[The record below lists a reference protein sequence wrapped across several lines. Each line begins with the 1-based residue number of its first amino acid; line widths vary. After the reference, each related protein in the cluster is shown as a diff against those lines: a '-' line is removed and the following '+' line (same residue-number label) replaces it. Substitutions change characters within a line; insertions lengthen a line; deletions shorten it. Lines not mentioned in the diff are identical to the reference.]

1 MHCGLAERE
10 ITVFPGY
17 QHPPTR
23 KQHELCTRRR
33 GAAAGWQSQP
43 LGTLL
48 ESASAGAQRSSRQ
61 APGAPCS
68 SRHPPEHPVRVGIR
82 RSTTLESASA
92 GAQRSNRQ
100 APGAPCSSRHP
111 PGSQRSNRQAPG
123 AQLMQFG
130 FTAREIAEFRGRQR
144 PASARF
150 HKQHELWTAECEGE
164 ARATPSD
171 GTQPPRSDS
180 RQYAEIAPNSP
191 SSVQFRRV
199 RAAARAG
206 REGPGSTIPAAA
218 APR

>member
-1 MHCGLAERE
+1 MH
-10 ITVFPGY
+10 P
-17 QHPPTR
+17 
-23 KQHELCTRRR
+23 
-33 GAAAGWQSQP
+33 AAGSCGW
-43 LGTLL
+43 LAIATTW
-48 ESASAGAQRSSRQ
+48 
-61 APGAPCS
+61 
-68 SRHPPEHPVRVGIR
+68 HPVRVGIRPVHNGRIGKHPEHPVRVGIR
-82 RSTTLESASA
+82 RCTTVESASA
-92 GAQRSNRQ
+92 
-100 APGAPCSSRHP
+100 GAPCSSRHP

-150 HKQHELWTAECEGE
+150 HKQHELWTAGCEGE

-171 GTQPPRSDS
+171 GTQRSPVGSWSDRRGPRGWRPPRSDS
-180 RQYAEIAPNSP
+180 RQYAEIAPNSLP
-191 SSVQFRRV
+191 SVQFRRV